1 MRWFAPGIPAPKGSA
16 RAVMSHG
23 KPRLLASGSTANKHA
38 LKSWAASVG
47 WTAKAAMVHP
57 LDGPVRVLCEFVF
70 ARPAS
75 HTRGGRAVASKITKP
90 DGDKLI
96 RATLDALTGLAYVD
110 DAQVS
115 DGRWVKRYAA
125 PGEACGAW
133 ITVEAIQQERP
144 ATPGEEQ
151 GQ

>member
-1 MRWFAPGIPAPKGSA
+1 MGRV
-16 RAVMSHG
+16 R
-23 KPRLLASGSTANKHA
+23 RL
-38 LKSWAASVG
+38 VG
-47 WTAKAAMVHP
+47 EGRDGAP

-75 HTRGGRAVASKITKP
+75 HTRAERAVTSKITKP
-90 DGDKLI
+90 DGDKLV

-133 ITVEAIQQERP
+133 ITVEAIQQGRP

-151 GQ
+151 QP

>member
-47 WTAKAAMVHP
+47 WTAKAAMVRP

-70 ARPAS
+70 ARPKS
-75 HTRGGRAVASKITKP
+75 HTRAERAVASKTTKP
-90 DGDKLI
+90 DADKLL
-96 RATLDALTGLAYVD
+96 RSTLDAMTGLAYVD
-110 DAQVS
+110 DAQVA
-115 DGRWVKRYAA
+115 DMRAVKRWAA
-125 PGEACGAW
+125 DGEACGAW
-133 ITVEAIQQERP
+133 ITVETIQQERP
-144 ATPGEEQ
+144 ATAGEEQ